1 MSLSAFAV
9 HTICQIVKRLNEKV
23 IWLPSDSEASCS
35 VVDSSVI
42 VAGRRGHR
50 GGVVFDDG
58 GGDGEQPRI
67 SGRTAA
73 ATELITYDRGIE

>member
-1 MSLSAFAV
+1 MLCCYISDNV
-9 HTICQIVKRLNEKV
+9 V
-23 IWLPSDSEASCS
+23 IS
-35 VVDSSVI
+35 
-42 VAGRRGHR
+42 GRRGHR

-73 ATELITYDRGIE
+73 TELITYDRGSIEKSIKLHTEYS

>member
-1 MSLSAFAV
+1 MLCCY
-9 HTICQIVKRLNEKV
+9 I
-23 IWLPSDSEASCS
+23 SDNVLIS
-35 VVDSSVI
+35 
-42 VAGRRGHR
+42 GRRGHR

-73 ATELITYDRGIE
+73 ATELITYDRGMELFIEYTQLMRHSITLH